1 MEPFGVMRPPILDGA
16 NYSAWRIRIRQ
27 YIKAIDLKA
36 WHCVEEGWSAPKTTD
51 AHGDVILTPPAQ
63 WSRAEFEEANFNE
76 KAMHA
81 IYSFVD
87 MNMFNLIKNNT
98 SAKEQWDILQRHCE
112 GDTSVKETRL
122 RLLTTKFENMKM
134 DEGED
139 IKEYSKRILSVAN
152 ECRELG
158 DPISNRVLVSKA
170 LRTLPPRF
178 EMKITTIETSQNV
191 ASLEFVDLMNTLRT
205 YEMTL
210 EERGLLHKKKA
221 VAFNAGCSSTTTTSS
236 HILQIRD
243 LEDSEE
249 LEEIHEGDD
258 VALITRKFNNMVR
271 KLRRTKENDREG
283 SSPRHDSAPPKRNDF
298 TPPRPM
304 RKVSSTT
311 ETFRYDPNFIN
322 NVQCRECKGFGH
334 YANQCAN
341 TLRKRGKS
349 YWVSWSD
356 DEAEFFDG
364 SESSKEEKEDDD
376 DPGLSAFHVKFGKTL
391 SDDEDDEGDQLLN
404 RYDTGFFPNCLCFN
418 ACVGN
423 TEESNEE
430 TMLVV
435 MELKKFYDELLGKWK
450 KQGEEL
456 EATKEEN
463 VKLKGSLAKLEAS
476 ITQKEVKL
484 EHVTSQ
490 LEEAQITIAKWNSS
504 RHRYDDFVSAG
515 TTDTTGLGYT
525 AAPAVESTPGKTKVK
540 STHGK
545 EFVVERTSV
554 GQTRP
559 QRKRYVCHYCFQIGH
574 IQPFC
579 FRKFNDEKKIFV
591 NSKKTRA
598 KGKKNPPQAHR
609 KVWKWVRKDELK
621 CNVVFTALKTNISS
635 SWYFDSG
642 CSRHMTGDNSYLNNY
657 QVCDGGFVSFGGGSK
672 GKIIGKGTLNV
683 PGLPCL
689 KNVFHVKG
697 LMANLISISQLCD
710 ENLHVKFNKD
720 SCEVFDTQNCC
731 VMKGQRSSD
740 NCYLV
745 DDPKCN
751 KAQIDESMLWHQK
764 LGHTNFKN
772 LDRLSKLEAV
782 RGLPKI
788 TQKEKEVCESCQK
801 GKQIH
806 ATHRATQQ
814 AEQHFGTTRCFEL
827 IHMDL
832 VGPVGVE
839 SIGGKRY
846 VYVLVDD
853 FSRFTWTFFLREKS
867 ETIDVFKT
875 LFARFTNMFGVRIA
889 RMRSDHGREFENA
902 AFTKFCE
909 KKGIFQEFS
918 APKTPQQNGVVER
931 KNRTLVE
938 MARVMLASKKLAQ
951 RFWAEAVSTAC
962 HINNRVNIKPGT
974 FKTPY
979 EILRGKKPNLKY
991 FHVFGCVCYILNDRE
1006 YLTKFDE
1013 KSDKCTFL
1021 GYSLNSQ
1028 AYRVFNLRSQTIQ
1041 ESVNVVFDDVRSIA
1055 DENNREGQVMD
1066 IVMPA
1071 EDATTDAEA
1080 TEEITP

>member
-87 MNMFNLIKNNT
+87 MNMFNLIKNST

-158 DPISNRVLVSKA
+158 DLISNRVLISKA

-178 EMKITTIETSQNV
+178 EMKITAIETSQNV
-191 ASLEFVDLMNTLRT
+191 ASLD
-205 YEMTL
+205 
-210 EERGLLHKKKA
+210 
-221 VAFNAGCSSTTTTSS
+221 S
-236 HILQIRD
+236 HTLQIRD

-249 LEEIHEGDD
+249 LEKIHEGDD

-304 RKVSSTT
+304 RKVASTT
-311 ETFRYDPNFIN
+311 ETF
-322 NVQCRECKGFGH
+322 
-334 YANQCAN
+334 
-341 TLRKRGKS
+341 
-349 YWVSWSD
+349 
-356 DEAEFFDG
+356 
-364 SESSKEEKEDDD
+364 SSKEEKGDDD

-435 MELKKFYDELLGKWK
+435 IELKKFYDELLGKWK

-476 ITQKEVKL
+476 ITQKKVKL

-490 LEEAQITIAKWNSS
+490 LEEAQSTIAKWNSS

-525 AAPAVESTPGKTKVK
+525 AAPAAEPTPGKTKVK

-545 EFVVERTSV
+545 EFVVEGTSV

-559 QRKRYVCHYCFQIGH
+559 QRK
-574 IQPFC
+574 
-579 FRKFNDEKKIFV
+579 RKFNDEKKIFV
-591 NSKKTRA
+591 NSKKTRT
-598 KGKKNPPQAHR
+598 KGKKNPPQASR

-642 CSRHMTGDNSYLNNY
+642 CSRHMTGDNGYLNNY
-657 QVCDGGFVSFGGGSK
+657 QVCDGGSVSFGGGSK

-683 PGLPCL
+683 SGLPCL

-720 SCEVFDTQNCC
+720 SCEVFDAQNCC
-731 VMKGQRSSD
+731 VMRGQRSSD
-740 NCYLV
+740 NCCLV

-751 KAQIDESMLWHQK
+751 KAQIDESLLWHQK

-788 TQKEKEVCESCQK
+788 MQKEKEVCESCQK

-827 IHMDL
+827 VHMDL

-853 FSRFTWTFFLREKS
+853 FSRYTWTFFLREKS

-875 LFARFTNMFGVRIA
+875 LFARFTNMFGARIA
-889 RMRSDHGREFENA
+889 RIRSDHGREFENA
-902 AFTKFCE
+902 AFTNFCE
-909 KKGIFQEFS
+909 KK
-918 APKTPQQNGVVER
+918 
-931 KNRTLVE
+931 
-938 MARVMLASKKLAQ
+938 
-951 RFWAEAVSTAC
+951 
-962 HINNRVNIKPGT
+962 
-974 FKTPY
+974 
-979 EILRGKKPNLKY
+979 
-991 FHVFGCVCYILNDRE
+991 
-1006 YLTKFDE
+1006 
-1013 KSDKCTFL
+1013 
-1021 GYSLNSQ
+1021 
-1028 AYRVFNLRSQTIQ
+1028 
-1041 ESVNVVFDDVRSIA
+1041 
-1055 DENNREGQVMD
+1055 
-1066 IVMPA
+1066 
-1071 EDATTDAEA
+1071 
-1080 TEEITP
+1080 